1 MLDFHAARREKSGWK
16 GKVPAEIVRNAAVCR
31 DSVYRRLRAGWTL
44 EKALRTPSRRHQI
57 VVDGARFATIAEA
70 CAAFDVH
77 PSVVSRRMKS
87 GEKVG
92 RRLFRPAG
100 KAGAHGREFSVGGQT
115 FPSRAAAARA
125 YGFQANTLW
134 ARLKR
139 GMTPEEA
146 VSRSG
151 FRGSAP
157 RVSAEETRANWERER
172 AASDRE
178 KEREARER
186 ERLRKRKMAALREG
200 QRELDGLN
208 ARLGTTFRAGAAAVL
223 TGGRRVRIAGAAG
236 EMGRGTARAAVGAE
250 WAVSPWDVWTPVKV
264 PSDCWFDKAALREG
278 GTNEADA

>member
-1 MLDFHAARREKSGWK
+1 
-16 GKVPAEIVRNAAVCR
+16 
-31 DSVYRRLRAGWTL
+31 
-44 EKALRTPSRRHQI
+44 
-57 VVDGARFATIAEA
+57 
-70 CAAFDVH
+70 
-77 PSVVSRRMKS
+77 
-87 GEKVG
+87 
-92 RRLFRPAG
+92 
-100 KAGAHGREFSVGGQT
+100 
-115 FPSRAAAARA
+115 
-125 YGFQANTLW
+125 
-134 ARLKR
+134 
-139 GMTPEEA
+139 MTPEEA

-236 EMGRGTARAAVGAE
+236 AAVGAE